1 MADLGGP
8 QPAGPAGLRHSRP
21 GLGRGAGALRRRR
34 RPDRAL
40 QRRAGRAPPQ
50 RRRARPLH
58 AARGAGPAADGHS
71 AARRARGQR
80 RAILLRAAGA
90 RRRARARAPPGRQR
104 PPLRRPRAAPRLGGA
119 VRQRTDRAGAL
130 SRGADARGR
139 RERPSGR
146 APAGGDDGQRLARP
160 GHRGDAARLAAG
172 RRAAAAPGPAAG
184 AGHPAARRQRGD
196 GLSRRRSA
204 AMSEGV
210 LPQLRNLL
218 VQRYEQIRQSLTIKL
233 GNADLAG
240 DALHEVWLRLQRDP
254 TISGPVQNPQAYL
267 VRMGIN
273 LAIDVQRSQSKLMS
287 TEEVEELMQALPD
300 PAPGPAE
307 LAELRSEMD

>member
-1 MADLGGP
+1 
-8 QPAGPAGLRHSRP
+8 
-21 GLGRGAGALRRRR
+21 
-34 RPDRAL
+34 
-40 QRRAGRAPPQ
+40 
-50 RRRARPLH
+50 
-58 AARGAGPAADGHS
+58 
-71 AARRARGQR
+71 
-80 RAILLRAAGA
+80 
-90 RRRARARAPPGRQR
+90 
-104 PPLRRPRAAPRLGGA
+104 
-119 VRQRTDRAGAL
+119 
-130 SRGADARGR
+130 
-139 RERPSGR
+139 
-146 APAGGDDGQRLARP
+146 
-160 GHRGDAARLAAG
+160 
-172 RRAAAAPGPAAG
+172 
-184 AGHPAARRQRGD
+184 
-196 GLSRRRSA
+196 
-204 AMSEGV
+204 MSEGV

-307 LAELRSEMD
+307 LAELRSEMDVLMAALAEMPARRREVVLLVRLEGWPQKEVARHLAISLRTVESELKAAQEFCAERLDRVAG